1 MTTRNTDPRT
11 DRVTIVLGTLAGAV
25 SAWGWYSLMV
35 HQAGAPAL
43 IAWLAIGCFE
53 LFVLGLAHMS
63 VRVANDGDS
72 PAPYTAGI
80 VLVALAAMVLQFS
93 AAITEGW
100 GWIVGAVL
108 AMAPLA
114 AITLWVSHIRRVF
127 RLRGRAVG
135 TVAPPAST
143 IELSVWVRRFRAA
156 WAAKGMAV
164 LDRTLSSNDALIL
177 GIAATRPQA
186 RAAVEPPARVARGLQ
201 YEDVVPELRTSG
213 QRAVTSGPR
222 PDVPGHQN
230 GASGHPEADVRS
242 MVPPA
247 GWVAGFVRSA
257 VTDGDDVEATV
268 RAAVE
273 AWPGVNRDTVRRAYA
288 RATT

>member
-1 MTTRNTDPRT
+1 MASRVSSRT
-11 DRVTIVLGTLAGAV
+11 DSTTVVLGTLAGIV

-35 HQAGAPAL
+35 HQAHAPAL
-43 IAWLAIGCFE
+43 VAWLAIGCFE

-80 VLVALAAMVLQFS
+80 VLVALFAMVLQFS

-143 IELSVWVRRFRAA
+143 IELSVWLRRFKAA

-164 LDRTLSSNDALIL
+164 LDRSLSSNDALIL
-177 GIAATRPQA
+177 GIAATRPKVP
-186 RAAVEPPARVARGLQ
+186 AAIEPPARVDRGISLEQ
-201 YEDVVPELRTSG
+201 VVPELASLSG
-213 QRAVTSGPR
+213 QRAVTAGPR
-222 PDVPGHQN
+222 PDVTGQQN
-230 GASGHPEADVRS
+230 GSSGHAEAFVRAQVPASGQLA
-242 MVPPA
+242 A
-247 GWVAGFVRSA
+247 WA
-257 VTDGDDVEATV
+257 

-273 AWPGVNRDTVRRAYA
+273 DGADKEETVRGAVEQWPGVKPDSVRRAYD
-288 RATT
+288 RAAS